1 MADATQ
7 TLILEIKAVD
17 KFAAID
23 KLLESIKGLD
33 KGVSG
38 TKDKFGQ
45 MGKEGGGALDGLA
58 KGFGKAAIAVGVL
71 AVGLKV
77 AVSLME
83 KLYEGTKLFVGEAIK
98 GQKFRQDTIQT
109 YKALF
114 GSEAEGT
121 KQYDNLFKIA
131 SQTPGTVEGLKDATT
146 TFAAAGYTK
155 SQIESQQ
162 AAYADIA
169 ALFGEE
175 AGKNYASLTSK
186 IKGQGK
192 LTGEAL
198 QYESAEKL
206 GTGNIKLNIGKAR
219 GFKGSDEEILTKV
232 GKLVS
237 SGDVGVNEA
246 NAAIMETLKQKT
258 GQQKLGQFAK
268 DMGTKSISG
277 VLSNI
282 EESFDNIFRQ
292 LNPTQMPTLV
302 KFLNGIADALSNPK
316 IKEFFNEAL
325 DSLIGGLKD
334 FKPEVFMKAFETG
347 AKWVKIIAEYLGKA
361 TAYVVDLINNFNSA
375 DFGDFA
381 DNILK
386 AIGDG
391 LSVVL
396 EQLAKWTVQLLE
408 YGVMK
413 LLDGSLLQ
421 GINDLMEKL
430 VKAIGRGIYAA
441 FEDPINRLIDMLN
454 TALKAVGAKEVGHI
468 GEEGKQDNLKNYK
481 YETDDYAL
489 GQLKPGL
496 ASAPSAQEGDKP
508 TFNITVSSDVKDPE
522 ATGKAMGKAAAD
534 AYSSHRTSKQ
544 AARQRG
550 LSN

>member
-7 TLILEIKAVD
+7 TLVLEIKAVD

-23 KLLESIKGLD
+23 KLLESLKGID
-33 KGVSG
+33 KGVGS

-45 MGKEGGGALDGLA
+45 MNKEGGGALDGLA

-114 GSEAEGT
+114 GSEAEGN
-121 KQYDNLFKIA
+121 KQYNNLFKIA
-131 SQTPGTVEGLKDATT
+131 AQTPGTVEGLKDATT
-146 TFAAAGYTK
+146 TFAAAGYTPG
-155 SQIESQQ
+155 QIQSQQ
-162 AAYADIA
+162 AAYADMT
-169 ALFGEE
+169 ALFGEDT
-175 AGKNYASLTSK
+175 GKNYASLTSK

-219 GFKGSDEEILTKV
+219 GFKGSDEEILAKV

-237 SGDVGVNEA
+237 SGGVGVNEA
-246 NAAIMETLKQKT
+246 NAAILETLKQKT
-258 GQQKLGQFAK
+258 GKSQLGAFAK

-292 LNPTQMPTLV
+292 LNPTQMPTLI
-302 KFLNGIADALSNPK
+302 KFLNGIADALSSDKVKN
-316 IKEFFNEAL
+316 FFNEAL
-325 DSLIGGLKD
+325 DNLIIPLGKID
-334 FKPEVFMKAFETG
+334 PKIFTTMFEG
-347 AKWVKIIAEYLGKA
+347 AAKWIKVIAEYMGKA
-361 TAYVVDLINNFNSA
+361 VGYVLEFINDFNKA
-375 DFGDFA
+375 DFGNFS

-386 AIGDG
+386 ALGDG

-396 EQLAKWTVQLLE
+396 EKLAQWTVQLLE
-408 YGVMK
+408 IAVLK

-468 GEEGKQDNLKNYK
+468 GEEGKRDRLKDYQF
-481 YETDDYAL
+481 ETDDYSI
-489 GQLKPGL
+489 GQLKPNLTG
-496 ASAPSAQEGDKP
+496 PPTAQEGDKP

-522 ATGKAMGKAAAD
+522 ATGKTMGKAAAD
-534 AYSSHRTSKQ
+534 AYSSHRASKT